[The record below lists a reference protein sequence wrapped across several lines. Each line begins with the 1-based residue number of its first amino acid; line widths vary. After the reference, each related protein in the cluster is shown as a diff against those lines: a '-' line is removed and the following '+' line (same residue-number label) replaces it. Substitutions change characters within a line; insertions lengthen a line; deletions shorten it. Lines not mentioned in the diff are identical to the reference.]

1 VSKVYF
7 KKDRLRYGFL
17 WMLIFA
23 GASYLVSLFEIN
35 WLATTLMIFAGLSL
49 ITGIFGTNDDTGNS
63 VGIAC
68 PKCKVFHPMQSLN
81 DIEST
86 IYLYGETVFR
96 TRKSDGLNIHPF
108 LCLKCKNVTEYASDL
123 NNQSGHAVCGYEY
136 FETKKMTKKNISDAM
151 AFAKLHGHQHIIET
165 LK

>member
-1 VSKVYF
+1 MSKVYF

-23 GASYLVSLFEIN
+23 GASYLFSLLEIN
-35 WLATTLMIFAGLSL
+35 WLAIILMIFAGLSL
-49 ITGIFGTNDDTGNS
+49 VTGIFGKNDDAQNQ
-63 VGIAC
+63 VGLTC
-68 PKCKVFHPMQSLN
+68 PKCKIFHPMQSLM

-96 TRKSDGLNIHPF
+96 TRNSDGLNIYPF
-108 LCLKCKNVTEYASDL
+108 LCLKCKNVTEYASDP

-136 FETKKMTKKNISDAM
+136 FETKKMTKKNISNAL
-151 AFAKLHGHQHIIET
+151 AFAKLHNHQHIIEI